1 MSSRHAATWFLSLL
15 LGTAAAQDLPAGFTL
30 PEGMTADQAKSLAQQ
45 NGVHSS
51 TTSGASSVPN
61 GATNVADHRG
71 EVSPHEGDVES
82 DTLDSLTSRDSE
94 AREGPYHRRRLL
106 VADSLDKSRRLQRY
120 GQSVFRDADP
130 SMFASHVGAVGA
142 DYQLGA
148 GDELILT
155 LWGQKEAR
163 YQLELDRDGQTSIEG
178 IGVVSLNGQTVA
190 SATTLLRQRLQR
202 IYSGMGSGRVNMDLT
217 LGKLKQIRVFV
228 VGDVVRQGGYLLSG
242 NTSVFAS
249 LYQAKGPSSLG
260 TEREVEIV
268 RGKKRLV
275 VDLYDYFF
283 RGEEPVGDILQDGDV
298 VRVPPHGPL
307 IAIRGDVGRP
317 DIYELKGGEGAKDLL
332 EYAGGLL
339 PTAASTAVTALRI
352 FQNGRIDAV
361 TLPTP
366 KEILAGAP
374 APLHDGDTV
383 FVAHGK
389 DPSAATVAVGGQV
402 RFPGIFPISMGKSAA
417 DFLQVAGGPG
427 QDAYTGRVLLSRRL
441 NDGSREQ
448 LRFSLE
454 TAASLEVAAED
465 SLWVYDITQ
474 IVNKDSVRISG
485 AVHRPGFYRREE
497 GMTVKDLILKAG
509 GFQWGADWSH
519 IRLETPI
526 PGESESRVEVL
537 SLDSSLAEASGD
549 HPVPSRSHVAVPLDP
564 KTDTLE
570 MVGVGGWIGRP
581 GRYALLHSGER
592 LSSLWTR
599 LGGLQPDAYLAG
611 ARLIRGDAVTGRIQI
626 DFSKALQ
633 ESGGYDDLPL
643 RSGDSI
649 YVPMR
654 PATVAVHGRVN
665 SPSNIVWREG
675 KKWSWYV
682 EQAGGFSDSADEDKV
697 YVRYADGSVQTR
709 AIGISD
715 RPNPGSEV
723 IVPFKVPPEPTTAK
737 DVISGLNLLLTTAI
751 AGVTVYVLLRK

>member
-15 LGTAAAQDLPAGFTL
+15 LGTAAAQDMPSGFTL
-30 PEGMTADQAKSLAQQ
+30 PDGMTSDQAKALAQQ
-45 NGVHSS
+45 NGIRPSA
-51 TTSGASSVPN
+51 SGASTAPN
-61 GATNVADHRG
+61 GTSNVMDRSG
-71 EVSPHEGDVES
+71 NVSPHEGDVVS
-82 DTLDSLTSRDSE
+82 DSLDTLAFRDSL
-94 AREGPYHRRRLL
+94 ARKDPLYRRRLFI
-106 VADSLDKSRRLQRY
+106 ADSLESSHRLQRY
-120 GQSVFRDADP
+120 GQSVFRNADP

-142 DYQLGA
+142 DYQLGP

-163 YQLELDRDGQTSIEG
+163 YQLELDRDGQTSVEG

-228 VGDVVRQGGYLLSG
+228 VGDVQRQGGYLLSG
-242 NTSVFAS
+242 NTSVFAA
-249 LYQAKGPSSLG
+249 LYQAKGPSQLG
-260 TEREVEIV
+260 TERDVEIV
-268 RGKKRLV
+268 RGRTHLH

-283 RGEEPVGDILQDGDV
+283 RGEEPAGDILQDGDV

-307 IAIRGDVGRP
+307 VAIRGDVGRP
-317 DIYELKGGEGAKDLL
+317 DVYELKGTEGAKNLL
-332 EYAGGLL
+332 DYAGGLL
-339 PTAASTAVTALRI
+339 PTAANTSMTALRV

-366 KEILAGAP
+366 KEILAGAS
-374 APLHDGDTV
+374 APLFDGDTV

-389 DPSAATVAVGGQV
+389 DASSATVAVGGQV

-417 DFLQVAGGPG
+417 DFLQVAGGPS
-427 QDAYTGRVLLSRRL
+427 QDAYTGRVLVSRRL
-441 NDGSREQ
+441 SDGSREQ

-454 TAASLEVAAED
+454 TASSLEVAAED
-465 SLWVYDITQ
+465 SLWVYDITK

-485 AVHRPGFYRREE
+485 AVHKPGLYRREE

-526 PGESESRVEVL
+526 PGQSESSVEVL
-537 SLDSSLAEASGD
+537 SLDSSLSAASSD
-549 HPVPSRSHVAVPLDP
+549 HPITARSHVAVPFDP
-564 KTDTLE
+564 KTDSLE
-570 MVGVGGWIGRP
+570 MVEVGGWVGRP
-581 GRYALLHSGER
+581 GRYALLHTGER
-592 LSSLWTR
+592 LSSLWER
-599 LGGLQPDAYLAG
+599 VGGLQPDAYLAG
-611 ARLIRGDAVTGRIQI
+611 ARLIRGDGSTGRIQI
-626 DFSKALQ
+626 DFAKAIR
-633 ESGGYDDLPL
+633 EKDSYDDLPL
-643 RSGDSI
+643 RGGDSI
-649 YVPMR
+649 FIPMR
-654 PATVAVHGRVN
+654 PATVAVRGRVN

-675 KKWSWYV
+675 KNWKWYV
-682 EQAGGFSDSADEDKV
+682 EQAGGFSDSADVDKV

-709 AIGISD
+709 EIGISD

-723 IVPFKVPPEPTTAK
+723 IIPFKVPPEPTTAK
-737 DVISGLNLLLTTAI
+737 DVISGLNLMFTTII
-751 AGVTVYVLLRK
+751 AGITVYVLLRR